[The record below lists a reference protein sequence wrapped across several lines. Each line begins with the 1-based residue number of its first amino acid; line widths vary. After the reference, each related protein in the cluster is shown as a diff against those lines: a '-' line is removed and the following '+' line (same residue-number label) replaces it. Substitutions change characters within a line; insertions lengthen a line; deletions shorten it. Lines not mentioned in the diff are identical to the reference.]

1 MMQRLRFPSTFDR
14 DLRLLAYSMSVRRL
28 TMGFV
33 MVIRSIYFALLGF
46 SPVQIGLLLSIGT
59 FVSAL
64 HHITFGVLSDRFGR
78 KPFLVMGAVF
88 SVLRLVIFAVSRD
101 FSMLALGQGIGAMGE
116 GAGAGQPVVSGYIAD
131 KTTRRDR
138 GEVFSTLAITNALA
152 STVGSLLAGLP
163 VVFQNTLHLDV
174 VPAHA
179 LLFWLGAIAS
189 IPSIVLLLA
198 LRDVAPQRDVR
209 SEESP
214 AATPRNWG
222 VIAKFSAVRSTSG
235 IGWGFIQS
243 LMSLYFFTQ
252 FGVGGEVLGPISSL
266 SRLLSVF
273 TYLLAP
279 AIVDRWGEVRPLV
292 ATRVMSAV
300 LAIALSLTPWYTP
313 AILILIGLGIYK
325 ARGDSDPNRRK
336 GQIGQIFCWSV
347 VKELT
352 RIDTDLQFP
361 NGVIVSPDGR
371 WLYVAE
377 SGTNRVLRYKLYPDG
392 SFGPKEIFHQFQ
404 NPKGKGEPD
413 GMAWDEKGNLYV
425 AHWGSWSV
433 RVLSPEGKE
442 IRKISVPGEHVTN
455 VCFGGADG
463 RTLYITEVETGAV
476 YTWRQ

>member
-273 TYLLAP
+273 TYTRAP
-279 AIVDRWGEVRPLV
+279 AIVDRWGEVPPLV
-292 ATRVMSAV
+292 ASRLITAV
-300 LAIALSLTPWYTP
+300 LAIALSLTPWYPLALVLLIALRVVIMSTMPIRQTFATGIVDPRDTATAIGISNFARMGLRTIAPTVAGYMFEAISP
-313 AILILIGLGIYK
+313 AMPFASGAVFLVANGLLYRAWFQPK
-325 ARGDSDPNRRK
+325 RQERRT
-336 GQIGQIFCWSV
+336 
-347 VKELT
+347 LT
-352 RIDTDLQFP
+352 R
-361 NGVIVSPDGR
+361 VER
-371 WLYVAE
+371 
-377 SGTNRVLRYKLYPDG
+377 
-392 SFGPKEIFHQFQ
+392 GP
-404 NPKGKGEPD
+404 P
-413 GMAWDEKGNLYV
+413 
-425 AHWGSWSV
+425 
-433 RVLSPEGKE
+433 
-442 IRKISVPGEHVTN
+442 
-455 VCFGGADG
+455 
-463 RTLYITEVETGAV
+463 
-476 YTWRQ
+476 